1 MAKSG
6 KGKRLLGT
14 EYSPSRSAP
23 LFLLIG
29 GLILGMCATL
39 GVFAQ
44 QKPAVQIKKS
54 PPQQQKTHQLKPP
67 AKRQVVK
74 PAKKAVPSGPQPN
87 LVIEGSNK
95 FDFGD
100 IWGKKKV
107 SHTFTLKNTGKAP
120 LEIKSIK
127 PG

>member
-14 EYSPSRSAP
+14 EYGPSRSAP
-23 LFLLIG
+23 LFLLIC
-29 GLILGMCATL
+29 GLILGVGAAL

-44 QKPAVQIKKS
+44 QKPAVRIKQS
-54 PPQQQKTHQLKPP
+54 PPQQKKVPEI
-67 AKRQVVK
+67 K
-74 PAKKAVPSGPQPN
+74 PAPRKPVVTPPKKAVPSGPQPS
-87 LVIEGSNK
+87 LEIEGNST
-95 FDFGD
+95 FDFGE

-107 SHTFTLKNTGKAP
+107 SHTFTLKNTGKAQ
-120 LEIKSIK
+120 LEIRSIK

>member
-1 MAKSG
+1 MAMC
-6 KGKRLLGT
+6 GKRKKQQET
-14 EYSPSRSAP
+14 ECRPSRSAAS
-23 LFLLIG
+23 FLLIC
-29 GLILGMCATL
+29 GLILGMGTASA
-39 GVFAQ
+39 VFARQ
-44 QKPAVQIKKS
+44 ERDVQIKKS
-54 PPQQQKTHQLKPP
+54 PSQQQKTHQLKPP